1 MGKYGKKFRKI
12 QIVEWKEKYLNYKE
26 YKQKIKV
33 LVNEK
38 NNKEYL
44 SMNDNEKEKKI
55 SGWTFQFEDSL
66 DKDIKKVY
74 IFFSNKERTLYK
86 KINKL
91 LHMKEE
97 YGNFE
102 LGDYLE
108 QYKELNDLSIL
119 SLNISE
125 FIYYNL
131 KAVMKILKKY
141 DKKIIGPEFKNLHIK
156 MNYIQAKLEEQN
168 SDILYLI
175 KFKMIDEI
183 NLISETLIHSLKEQ
197 FKLNK
202 DKLNINSQNDLE
214 NKLIDEVP
222 EIGQAETLIKQNH
235 ETIKKNIKKIDKV
248 SAKIT
253 TLFLPWKNYLRISS
267 DLSSKLLQ
275 ITKENSMNES
285 LNTLVKR
292 SIAETINFSKESKY
306 NVLII
311 LSHGFL
317 YMFSYSAI
325 IPAYASIFL
334 RIDDDLK
341 DNPRRL
347 FNYWGLLMMM
357 TPIGSL
363 ISNFYETSIFRKS
376 TKKPIIISCF
386 GLMTG
391 NILYAFTK
399 NINCLYLLFVCRF
412 IIGLF
417 NLRTHNKMYLLNF
430 LLKKDISF
438 YLTIFHTLSMVG
450 LGFGF
455 LVNTVLKENMG
466 EGNSGTLNALNIGPF
481 SAGFLSFCLL
491 VLSFFLFTEA
501 YSKYF
506 NMTSLQTFSEGIL
519 NENGD
524 NDENFGETS
533 NNHIDGD
540 NIENEVRKQSVLLKG
555 INEQLGNVNR
565 ISSFDDTNLVVKSVY
580 ELTKQEEGSLN
591 YLFNSFF
598 IYLLIIFTTKFINES
613 IYLNAILLRNSEMK
627 QRVDDE
633 NKGKLV
639 EKTSKIPTALGCS
652 CFISLI
658 IELSLSCKDNFI
670 SEKNLLIIL
679 LFFLTCNNALL
690 ILLEYLK
697 GDYFYVFILDTIIS
711 NLTQKYAAHLFLY
724 IIPENYHLCKIHGNV
739 VINIFSML
747 SMIIPC
753 NLVFLLKDIYE
764 DRNYIYTILI
774 VMTSLSFLSLI
785 FYCIFYQDI
794 RVKAIRRIM
803 KDSTKD
809 VVKIS
814 TEV

>member
-12 QIVEWKEKYLNYKE
+12 QIVEWKEKYLNYKD

-141 DKKIIGPEFKNLHIK
+141 DKKVIGPEFKNLHIK

-235 ETIKKNIKKIDKV
+235 ETIKKNIKKIDII

-317 YMFSYSAI
+317 YMFSYSVI
-325 IPAYASIFL
+325 IPAYASIFTGL
-334 RIDDDLK
+334 KKIDANHQFK
-341 DNPRRL
+341 W
-347 FNYWGLLMMM
+347 WGLLMMM

-363 ISNFYETSIFRKS
+363 FSNFYETSCFRNS
-376 TKKPIIISCF
+376 TKRPIIISCF
-386 GLMTG
+386 GLLTG
-391 NILYAFTK
+391 NILYAFTTK
-399 NINCLYLLFVCRF
+399 MDCFCLLFVCRF
-412 IIGLF
+412 INGLF

-455 LVNTVLKENMG
+455 LVNTVLIKYKDKID
-466 EGNSGTLNALNIGPF
+466 GTLNDLNIGPF
-481 SAGFLSFCLL
+481 SAGFLSFFLL
-491 VLSFFLFTEA
+491 VFSFILFTEA

-524 NDENFGETS
+524 IDVDENFGETN

-565 ISSFDDTNLVVKSVY
+565 ISCFDDTNLVVKSVY
-580 ELTKQEEGSLN
+580 ELTKQEEGGLN
-591 YLFNSFF
+591 YLFNSFV
-598 IYLLIIFTTKFINES
+598 IYLIIIFTTKFINES
-613 IYLNAILLRNSEMK
+613 IYLNAILYNKS
-627 QRVDDE
+627 E
-633 NKGKLV
+633 NKLIEVKIR
-639 EKTSKIPTALGCS
+639 IPTALGCS

-658 IELSLSCKDNFI
+658 IELSLSCKDIFI

-679 LFFLTCNNALL
+679 LFFLTSNNALL
-690 ILLEYLK
+690 ILLEYLDY
-697 GDYFYVFILDTIIS
+697 DYFYFFILGSIIA

-739 VINIFSML
+739 VINLFSML

-753 NLVFLLKDIYE
+753 NLVFLLKKID
-764 DRNYIYTILI
+764 DDHNYKYIILI
-774 VMTSLSFLSLI
+774 IMTSLSFLSLI
-785 FYCIFYQDI
+785 FYFIFYQDI

>member
-202 DKLNINSQNDLE
+202 DKLNINSQNDVE

-235 ETIKKNIKKIDKV
+235 ETIKKNIKKIDKI

-317 YMFSYSAI
+317 YMFSYSVI
-325 IPAYASIFL
+325 IPAYTSNFL
-334 RIDDDLK
+334 DLK
-341 DNPRRL
+341 TTDPKHL
-347 FNYWGLLMMM
+347 FKWWGLLMMM

-363 ISNFYETSIFRKS
+363 FSNFYETSCFRNS
-376 TKKPIIISCF
+376 TKKPIIMSCF

-391 NILYAFTK
+391 NILYAFTRK
-399 NINCLYLLFVCRF
+399 INFYYLLFVCRF

-455 LVNTVLKENMG
+455 LVNTVLFENMAINND
-466 EGNSGTLNALNIGPF
+466 ENLNALNIGPF

-491 VLSFFLFTEA
+491 VLSLVLFTEA

-524 NDENFGETS
+524 NDENFGET
-533 NNHIDGD
+533 NYNHIDGD

-591 YLFNSFF
+591 YLFNSFV

-613 IYLNAILLRNSEMK
+613 IYLNAIIFREDT
-627 QRVDDE
+627 QE
-633 NKGKLV
+633 V
-639 EKTSKIPTALGCS
+639 EPKSKISTALGCS

-658 IELSLSCKDNFI
+658 IELSLSCKDIFI

-690 ILLEYLK
+690 ILLEYL
-697 GDYFYVFILDTIIS
+697 GRDYFYVFILESIIA

-753 NLVFLLKDIYE
+753 NLVFLFKNIE
-764 DRNYIYTILI
+764 DDSNYKYMILI
-774 VMTSLSFLSLI
+774 IMASLSFLSLI
-785 FYCIFYQDI
+785 FYFIFYQDI

>member
-156 MNYIQAKLEEQN
+156 MNYIKAKLEEQN

-202 DKLNINSQNDLE
+202 DKLNINSQNDVE

-235 ETIKKNIKKIDKV
+235 ETIKKNIKKIDKI

-317 YMFSYSAI
+317 YMFSYSVI
-325 IPAYASIFL
+325 IPAYTSNFL
-334 RIDDDLK
+334 DLK
-341 DNPRRL
+341 TTDPKHL
-347 FNYWGLLMMM
+347 FKWWGLLMMM

-363 ISNFYETSIFRKS
+363 FSNFYETSFFRKS

-386 GLMTG
+386 GLMIG
-391 NILYAFTK
+391 NILYAFTRK
-399 NINCLYLLFVCRF
+399 MDCFYLLFICRF

-455 LVNTVLKENMG
+455 LVKTVLIETEMKGESKE
-466 EGNSGTLNALNIGPF
+466 TLNALNIGPF

-491 VLSFFLFTEA
+491 VLSFTLFTEA

-524 NDENFGETS
+524 NDENFGET
-533 NNHIDGD
+533 NNIHIDGE

-591 YLFNSFF
+591 YLFNSFV
-598 IYLLIIFTTKFINES
+598 IYLLIIFTTKLINES
-613 IYLNAILLRNSEMK
+613 IYLNAILYNK
-627 QRVDDE
+627 KNKE
-633 NKGKLV
+633 NDIEDKFTNI
-639 EKTSKIPTALGCS
+639 KTRIPTSLGCS

-658 IELSLSCKDNFI
+658 IELSLSCKDIFI

-679 LFFLTCNNALL
+679 LFFLTCNSALL
-690 ILLEYLK
+690 ILLEYFDK
-697 GDYFYVFILDTIIS
+697 GYFYFFILESIIA

-753 NLVFLLKDIYE
+753 NLVFLFKNIE
-764 DRNYIYTILI
+764 DDSNYKYMILI
-774 VMTSLSFLSLI
+774 IMASLSFLSLI
-785 FYCIFYQDI
+785 FYFIFYQDI

>member
-12 QIVEWKEKYLNYKE
+12 QIAEWKEKYLNYKE

-38 NNKEYL
+38 NNNEYL
-44 SMNDNEKEKKI
+44 SMSDNEKEKKI
-55 SGWTFQFEDSL
+55 TGWTFQFEDSL

-141 DKKIIGPEFKNLHIK
+141 DKKVIGPDFKHFHIK
-156 MNYIQAKLEEQN
+156 TNYIQAKLEEQN

-183 NLISETLIHSLKEQ
+183 NLISETLIHHLKEQ

-214 NKLIDEVP
+214 NKLIDEIP
-222 EIGQAETLIKQNH
+222 EINQAETLIKQNH
-235 ETIKKNIKKIDKV
+235 ETIKKNIKKIDKI

-292 SIAETINFSKESKY
+292 SISETIIFSKESKY
-306 NVLII
+306 NILII
-311 LSHGFL
+311 LTHGFL
-317 YMFSYSAI
+317 YMYSYSVI
-325 IPAYASIFL
+325 IPAYASIFKT
-334 RIDDDLK
+334 IDKTLK
-341 DNPRRL
+341 EKPL

-357 TPIGSL
+357 APIGSL
-363 ISNFYETSIFRKS
+363 ISNCYETSFFRKT
-376 TKKPIIISCF
+376 TKKPIIISCL
-386 GLMTG
+386 GLMIG
-391 NILYAFTK
+391 NVLYGFTPK
-399 NINCLYLLFVCRF
+399 IESYFLLFSCRF

-417 NLRTHNKMYLLNF
+417 NLRTHNKMYIVNF
-430 LLKKDISF
+430 LLRKDISY
-438 YLTIFHTLSMVG
+438 YLTIFHTLSMIG

-455 LVNTVLKENMG
+455 FVNSVLIKKNKDKD
-466 EGNSGTLNALNIGPF
+466 NKQILNNLSIGPL
-481 SAGFLSFCLL
+481 SAGFLSLCLL
-491 VLSFFLFTEA
+491 ILSTLLFTEA

-506 NMTSLQTFSEGIL
+506 NMTSLHMPSEGIL

-524 NDENFGETS
+524 NDENFGEA
-533 NNHIDGD
+533 NNIDGE
-540 NIENEVRKQSVLLKG
+540 NIKNEVRKQSVLLKG

-591 YLFNSFF
+591 YLFNSFV
-598 IYLLIIFTTKFINES
+598 IYLLIIFTTKFINET
-613 IYLNAILLRNSEMK
+613 IYLNAILFN
-627 QRVDDE
+627 DE
-633 NKGKLV
+633 DEQDNLI
-639 EKTSKIPTALGCS
+639 KTSFKIPTALGFS

-658 IELSLSCKDNFI
+658 IELSLSCKDIFI
-670 SEKNLLIIL
+670 SEKHLLIIL
-679 LFFLTCNNALL
+679 LFILTLINALL
-690 ILLEYLK
+690 ILLEHLNI
-697 GDYFYVFILDTIIS
+697 DYFYYFISISVVS

-739 VINIFSML
+739 VINVFSML

-753 NLVFLLKDIYE
+753 NIVFLFSKINVTYKY
-764 DRNYIYTILI
+764 RYIIILT
-774 VMTSLSFLSLI
+774 MTSLSFLTLI
-785 FYCIFYQDI
+785 FYFIFYPDI
-794 RVKAIRRIM
+794 RIKAIRRIM
-803 KDSTKD
+803 KENTKD
-809 VVKIS
+809 EVKVS